1 MLQPDPA
8 QRATIQQIKQH
19 QWLSK
24 ETSSSPY
31 KMGKM
36 SSQTDIQICEVV
48 KAACIRPKSRRD
60 HLATVPYPYKSESSL

>member
-48 KAACIRPKSRRD
+48 KAACIRLKSGRD
-60 HLATVPYPYKSESSL
+60 HPATVPYPYKSESSL